1 MKIAIALVCLTLFG
15 FTSIE
20 HADAFAA
27 GSVIALLSLTACYW
41 VAFRPTKVP
50 EFALGLLFLGLMTKL
65 MITSLGLSVTFLTD
79 LASSPLV
86 AVMAYFYTSIGA
98 TIYWYRRRK
107 AQPSIDG
114 MA

>member
-1 MKIAIALVCLTLFG
+1 MKIALALVVLTLFG

-27 GSVIALLSLTACYW
+27 GSVIALLSLSACYW

-50 EFALGLLFLGLMTKL
+50 ELAISLLFLGLLAKL
-65 MITSLGLSVTFLTD
+65 VITSLGLSVTFLTE
-79 LASSPLV
+79 LASSPLI
-86 AVMAYFYTSIGA
+86 AVVAYFYTSIGV
-98 TIYWYRRRK
+98 TVYWYYQRNKTNSR
-107 AQPSIDG
+107 